1 MGLIIRIVLF
11 VALLPAGAAL
21 AQEAP
26 AQPSQSQTQP
36 ASPAGQGQVAQPQ
49 DQAQPST
56 APPGET
62 AQQPAASASQKT
74 QVHKLT
80 KPSQAH
86 AKKTHKSH
94 SVKHTARRRKKVTP
108 QTATKP
114 GDPSGKVVVR
124 NGGADEALIQIA
136 PQLTQEQQLHNREN
150 TTELLATTDANL
162 KSIAGRPLTPAQQ
175 GMLDQIHSY
184 MRQSR
189 SASDSGDLVRAHTL
203 AFKAHL
209 LSDELAK
216 K

>member
-1 MGLIIRIVLF
+1 MGLIIKIVLL
-11 VALLPAGAAL
+11 VALLPGGAAL

-26 AQPSQSQTQP
+26 SQPSQNQAQP
-36 ASPAGQGQVAQPQ
+36 VAPAGEGQVAQPQ
-49 DQAQPST
+49 DRAQPST
-56 APPGET
+56 TTPAET
-62 AQQPAASASQKT
+62 AQQPAAPQKPESRKS
-74 QVHKLT
+74 VHRRR
-80 KPSQAH
+80 PH
-86 AKKTHKSH
+86 AKETSKPG
-94 SVKHTARRRKKVTP
+94 SVKHTKTRKRKSPATQTP
-108 QTATKP
+108 AKP
-114 GDPSGKVVVR
+114 TDPSGKVVVR
-124 NGGADEALIQIA
+124 NGGTDEALIQIA
-136 PQLTQEQQLHNREN
+136 PQLTKEQQRHNREN

-184 MRQSR
+184 MRQSK